1 MSELEQPVQYV
12 THADSRVYPGG
23 GLFFSGC
30 FKWKWDLVGAVSSYG
45 ALLDA

>member
-1 MSELEQPVQYV
+1 MSELEQPVRYV

-23 GLFFSGC
+23 GFFFTGC

>member
-12 THADSRVYPGG
+12 AHADSRVDPGG
-23 GLFFSGC
+23 VFFFTGC
-30 FKWKWDLVGAVSSYG
+30 FKWKWDLVGAVSSCR